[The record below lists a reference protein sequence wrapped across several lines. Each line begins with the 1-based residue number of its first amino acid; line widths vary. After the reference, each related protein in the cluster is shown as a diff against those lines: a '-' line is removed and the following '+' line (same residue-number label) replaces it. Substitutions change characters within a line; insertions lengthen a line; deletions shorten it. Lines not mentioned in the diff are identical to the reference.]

1 MIVLITTDRRPGL
14 GHHDSPRVRPR
25 RDESFVNEA
34 YVHAVR
40 AAGGV
45 PLLVAPGEADLD
57 ELLSIADAVVITGGN
72 LDIHPHHYGALV
84 AARLDTPDERRTQSE
99 LALARRCIQ
108 DGVPVLGV
116 CGGMQALA
124 VAAGGTLIQDI
135 HTLVPDALEHEQP
148 TDPAEGWHSL
158 RVESSALRLVLGRA
172 PVVNST
178 HHQAVDDPGPFRPV
192 AWAPDGVIEAME
204 LPGHPFCTGVQ
215 WHPELLGVQ
224 PYALMV
230 DVARAL
236 GRRGR

>member
-1 MIVLITTDRRPGL
+1 MIVLITTDRREGV
-14 GHHDSPRVRPR
+14 GHHDSPIIRPR
-25 RDESFVNEA
+25 RDESYLVEA

-45 PLLVAPGEADLD
+45 PLLVAPGETDLD
-57 ELLSIADAVVITGGN
+57 ALLSVADAVVITGGK

-84 AARLDTPDERRTQSE
+84 SARLNHIDELRTQSE
-99 LALARRCIQ
+99 LALARRCMH

-135 HTLVPDALEHEQP
+135 PTQLPDAMEHVQP
-148 TDPAEGWHSL
+148 TDPAEGWHSV

-236 GRRGR
+236 GQRGR